1 MKLLQINTIACDGSD
16 VFWPWFLWLLGAF
29 ILGLLLGWLLKQLFG
44 GAAAVAGAPPAVKQD
59 LTKVEGIGPKIEGL
73 LNNKGIISYR
83 QLSDTP
89 VSFLEQ
95 VITDAGPNFATHRGM
110 TGTWPAQ
117 AKLAE
122 IGEWDELAKWQ
133 DSLKGGV

>member
-1 MKLLQINTIACDGSD
+1 MRLLQINTMACDGSD

-44 GAAAVAGAPPAVKQD
+44 GAAAPAAAPAVKQD

-73 LNNKGIISYR
+73 LNDKGIISYR
-83 QLSDTP
+83 QLSEAS
-89 VSFLEQ
+89 VSMLEKT
-95 VITDAGPNFATHRGM
+95 IHDAGPNFATHRGM

-122 IGEWDELAKWQ
+122 LGEWDELTKWQ
-133 DSLKGGV
+133 EVLKGGV